1 MVILHVAAIENNP
14 CNGVCVIVP
23 QHVIAQSRFAKVG
36 LVNINNSK
44 INLIENQFEYKKP
57 FSLSDLPSPF
67 NNPDIVVFQE
77 TYRVDYLPIAKNLQK
92 KGIPYVTIPHGELG
106 KEAQHKKWLKK
117 KVANILLFN
126 QFINH
131 AAAVQCLSQRELDN
145 TYFGKKKIIATNG
158 MLIPNAQKEVFG
170 EDNVKFLY
178 IGRLDAYHKG
188 LDLLIEACRIKAE
201 FMREH
206 NCTLEIYGPDL
217 NGRAAHLEELIREAD
232 VADFVKLFGPIS
244 GEEKEKKLLEGDV
257 FIQTS
262 RFEGMPL
269 GILEAMSYAIP
280 CLITEGTTLGENVLK
295 ANAGWVAS
303 TDAESI
309 SAKIEEAVLDRAE
322 YMVKGRNG
330 REYVKHNFSWDEVAK
345 ETIKAY
351 QQLAK

>member
-1 MVILHVAAIENNP
+1 
-14 CNGVCVIVP
+14 
-23 QHVIAQSRFAKVG
+23 
-36 LVNINNSK
+36 
-44 INLIENQFEYKKP
+44 
-57 FSLSDLPSPF
+57 
-67 NNPDIVVFQE
+67 
-77 TYRVDYLPIAKNLQK
+77 
-92 KGIPYVTIPHGELG
+92 
-106 KEAQHKKWLKK
+106 
-117 KVANILLFN
+117 
-126 QFINH
+126 
-131 AAAVQCLSQRELDN
+131 
-145 TYFGKKKIIATNG
+145 

-269 GILEAMSYAIP
+269 GIVYGCWIQSNMYL
-280 CLITEGTTLGENVLK
+280 
-295 ANAGWVAS
+295 
-303 TDAESI
+303 
-309 SAKIEEAVLDRAE
+309 
-322 YMVKGRNG
+322 
-330 REYVKHNFSWDEVAK
+330 H
-345 ETIKAY
+345 
-351 QQLAK
+351 